1 MHTRYNT
8 RVALLGMTTNQ
19 NRDFLPKDGI
29 QKLHVQSIDWIG
41 GICLVVKK
49 SHKKEVI
56 QNEEVS
62 EIERFDVMQF
72 DQHLQK
78 HLAHAQTLVKHEW
91 P

>member
-1 MHTRYNT
+1 M
-8 RVALLGMTTNQ
+8 
-19 NRDFLPKDGI
+19 
-29 QKLHVQSIDWIG
+29 
-41 GICLVVKK
+41 VKK

-62 EIERFDVMQF
+62 EIERFDIMQF